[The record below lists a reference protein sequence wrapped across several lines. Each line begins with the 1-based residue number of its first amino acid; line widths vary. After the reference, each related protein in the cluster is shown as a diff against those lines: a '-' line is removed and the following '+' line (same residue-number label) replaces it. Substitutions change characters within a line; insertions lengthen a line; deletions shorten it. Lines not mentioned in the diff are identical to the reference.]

1 MPDDRKARTAAA
13 ARMVDAAVALAEE
26 KGWGA
31 VRLREVAARLDLPLA
46 ELRRHF
52 RDKDAVA
59 DAWLARADVAMLA
72 AAEPGFE
79 GLPARERL
87 FRVIC
92 RWLDALA
99 PHRRV
104 TAEML
109 AEKRYL
115 GHPHHNLALVLWL
128 SRTVQ
133 WIREAALLDA
143 GGRRRQVEEIG
154 LSALFVLTL
163 AVWCR
168 DDSPGESRTR
178 RFLANRLTDAEQ
190 AMLRLW
196 PED

>member
-1 MPDDRKARTAAA
+1 MANDRKRRTPTAA
-13 ARMVDAAVALAEE
+13 RIVDAAVVLAEE
-26 KGWGA
+26 RGWGA
-31 VRLREVAARLDLPLA
+31 VRLREVAARLDVPLA
-46 ELRRHF
+46 DLRHHF

-59 DAWLARADVAMLA
+59 DAWLARADAAMLA
-72 AAEPGFE
+72 PAEPGFAE
-79 GLPARERL
+79 LPARERL
-87 FRVIC
+87 FRVVC

-154 LSALFVLTL
+154 LSALFVLTVM
-163 AVWCR
+163 AWTG
-168 DDSPGESRTR
+168 DESPGQTRTR
-178 RFLANRLTDAEQ
+178 RFLANRLGEAER
-190 AMLRLW
+190 AALRLW
-196 PED
+196 PER